1 VNNVL
6 LMQKIFNPKTRV
18 ETLLAPSRRQGDQGN
33 RHGNC
38 CYRNVHY
45 AQCIHGLQAVRRPT
59 STHSDLHEHRPHV
72 ATDVM
77 WLTRLC
83 FISKTLNAITTLLP
97 QQTEAI
103 HPFLRQ
109 GTRQALTGSAAIASP
124 GSPNAAPAIAHH
136 VATAGPT
143 VSGRSADDPQ
153 YARVISPISPVC
165 QYVRADNTN

>member
-1 VNNVL
+1 
-6 LMQKIFNPKTRV
+6 
-18 ETLLAPSRRQGDQGN
+18 
-33 RHGNC
+33 
-38 CYRNVHY
+38 
-45 AQCIHGLQAVRRPT
+45 
-59 STHSDLHEHRPHV
+59 
-72 ATDVM
+72 M

-153 YARVISPISPVC
+153 YARVISPMSPVC